1 MTGIQSLLSCKE
13 FEGIWN
19 IRSHAAIARIVAGLF
34 FPVAAKLQRPPREN
48 VTPLLL
54 EKIVWSGANLGS
66 YQHASHALQELAG
79 VQLTVKQVQR
89 ISSQIGSDDVRQRQ
103 AQVTEHQ
110 SQPLMQRLA
119 APPGVTPPDLG
130 VVMMDGGRFQRRDHF
145 RPRQNTSPSEAETS
159 LLSDNVKPAATAGI
173 ETAKTHWR
181 EDKVGIVLSMTSEVH
196 DHDPTPEFPG
206 WLAEAR
212 VVSELA
218 QWAAREVCT
227 TDPTTSEADAAPPGE
242 PAREWPD
249 VAPELVSREVIA
261 SSAEAESFGWHLE
274 WKAWT
279 KGVPAAA
286 RQAFVADGQAVNWTI
301 HRCHFSQMTGIL
313 DLMHAL
319 SYAWQAG
326 AAVEDP
332 AAYRRYATWIWQ
344 GQVACVIAELRQHQQ
359 RLGLPDAGTKTS
371 DPRAHIARAVT
382 YYANHQHLMDYPSY
396 RQQGLPLTSS
406 HIESTIK
413 LISARVKGTEKFWRQ
428 DHGESL
434 LQLRADSLS
443 DSKPL
448 VDFWKSWRGGQT
460 GSNSYRTAA
469 V

>member
-1 MTGIQSLLSCKE
+1 M
-13 FEGIWN
+13 
-19 IRSHAAIARIVAGLF
+19 
-34 FPVAAKLQRPPREN
+34 
-48 VTPLLL
+48 TPLLL

-66 YQHASHALQELAG
+66 YQHASNALQELAG

-103 AQVTEHQ
+103 AHVTEHQ
-110 SQPLMQRLA
+110 GRTLMQRLA

-145 RPRQNTSPSEAETS
+145 RPRQGAMPSEAETS
-159 LLSDNVKPAATAGI
+159 LLADNVPPDVAAGF
-173 ETAKTHWR
+173 ETAQTHWR

-196 DHDPTPEFPG
+196 DDDPTPEFPG
-206 WLAEAR
+206 WLAEAK

-218 QWAAREVCT
+218 QLAAREIYT
-227 TDPTTSEADAAPPGE
+227 ADSTPSGAEAATPDE

-279 KGVPAAA
+279 QGVPAAA
-286 RQAFVADGQAVNWTI
+286 RQAFVADGQAANWTI

-371 DPRAHIARAVT
+371 DSRAHIARAVT
-382 YYANHQHLMDYPSY
+382 YYANHEHLMDYPSY

-406 HIESTIK
+406 HMESTIK

-428 DHGESL
+428 DNGESL

-448 VDFWKSWRGGQT
+448 DKFWNHWRAGQT
-460 GSNSYRTAA
+460 GSNTYRTSAI
-469 V
+469 

>member
-1 MTGIQSLLSCKE
+1 M
-13 FEGIWN
+13 
-19 IRSHAAIARIVAGLF
+19 
-34 FPVAAKLQRPPREN
+34 
-48 VTPLLL
+48 TPLLL

-66 YQHASHALQELAG
+66 YQHASNALQELAG

-103 AQVTEHQ
+103 AQVTKHQ
-110 SQPLMQRLA
+110 GRTLMQRLA
-119 APPGVTPPDLG
+119 APTGVTPPELG

-145 RPRQNTSPSEAETS
+145 RSRQ
-159 LLSDNVKPAATAGI
+159 AATAT
-173 ETAKTHWR
+173 EAEASLPSDHVAPDAAAELKTAKTHWR

-196 DHDPTPEFPG
+196 DHDPSPEFPG
-206 WLAEAR
+206 WLAEAQ

-218 QWAAREVCT
+218 QLAAREVPES
-227 TDPTTSEADAAPPGE
+227 DSTTSEAATVSPDE
-242 PAREWPD
+242 PVREWPD
-249 VAPELVSREVIA
+249 LAPQLVSREVIA

-279 KGVPAAA
+279 RGIPAAA

-326 AAVEDP
+326 TAMEDP
-332 AAYRRYATWIWQ
+332 EAYRRYATWIWQ
-344 GQVACVIAELRQHQQ
+344 GRVACVIAELKQYQQ
-359 RLGLPDAGTKTS
+359 QLGLPDAPSKTN

-382 YYANHQHLMDYPSY
+382 YYTNHQHLMDYPSY

-448 VDFWKSWRGGQT
+448 EKFWNQWRAGQT
-460 GSNSYRTAA
+460 GSNSYRNAA

>member
-1 MTGIQSLLSCKE
+1 
-13 FEGIWN
+13 
-19 IRSHAAIARIVAGLF
+19 
-34 FPVAAKLQRPPREN
+34 

-66 YQHASHALQELAG
+66 YQHASNALQELAG
-79 VQLTVKQVQR
+79 VKLTVKQVQR
-89 ISSQIGSDDVRQRQ
+89 ITSQIGADDVRQRQ
-103 AQVTEHQ
+103 AQVAAHPHR
-110 SQPLMQRLA
+110 PLMERVA
-119 APPGVTPPDLG
+119 APPQVTPPELG

-145 RPRQNTSPSEAETS
+145 RPRQSATPPEAETPPPPDS
-159 LLSDNVKPAATAGI
+159 PPPNSASATA
-173 ETAKTHWR
+173 TAKTHWR
-181 EDKVGIVLSMTSEVH
+181 EDKVGIVLSMTSKVH
-196 DHDPTPEFPG
+196 DHDPTPEFPA

-218 QWAAREVCT
+218 QLAAREEQV
-227 TDPTTSEADAAPPGE
+227 TDQTTSAAGGSLSDE
-242 PAREWPD
+242 PACQWPD
-249 VAPELVSREVIA
+249 IAPELVSREVIA
-261 SSAEAESFGWHLE
+261 SGAEAESFGWHLD

-279 KGVPAAA
+279 MGVPAAA

-301 HRCHFSQMTGIL
+301 HRRHFSQMTGIL

-326 AAVEDP
+326 AAVDDP

-344 GQVACVIAELRQHQQ
+344 GRVACVIAELRQHQERQ
-359 RLGLPDAGTKTS
+359 GLPGSGPQTS
-371 DPRAHIARAVT
+371 DPREHITRALT
-382 YYANHQHLMDYPSY
+382 YYENHQHLMDYPTY

-443 DSKPL
+443 DSEPL
-448 VDFWKSWRGGQT
+448 VKFWTHWRAGQS
-460 GSNSYRTAA
+460 GSNCYRTAA